1 MPAFAAMAATWALGD
16 WAIGPWPLET
26 EKNKKKIRDM
36 QLLRYFTSFIVVILK
51 MLARGSF
58 KRILVTLN

>member
-1 MPAFAAMAATWALGD
+1 MAATWALGD

-36 QLLRYFTSFIVVILK
+36 QLLRYFTSLIVVILK
-51 MLARGSF
+51 ILAPRFVQTNSG
-58 KRILVTLN
+58 NA

>member
-1 MPAFAAMAATWALGD
+1 MAATWALGD
-16 WAIGPWPLET
+16 WAIRPWPLET

-51 MLARGSF
+51 MLARRFVQTNTDNG
-58 KRILVTLN
+58 